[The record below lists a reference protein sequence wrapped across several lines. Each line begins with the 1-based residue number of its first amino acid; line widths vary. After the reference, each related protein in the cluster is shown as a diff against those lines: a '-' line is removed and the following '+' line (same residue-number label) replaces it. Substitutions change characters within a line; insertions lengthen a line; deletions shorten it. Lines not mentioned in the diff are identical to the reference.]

1 MAKYILES
9 AQNINWMALFALITF
24 MFVFI
29 TSCIM
34 VMRKNNAHIKKMANL
49 PLEDDAE
56 FSNDL
61 NPEK

>member
-1 MAKYILES
+1 
-9 AQNINWMALFALITF
+9 
-24 MFVFI
+24 
-29 TSCIM
+29 M
-34 VMRKNNAHIKKMANL
+34 VLRKNNAHIKKMANL

>member
-29 TSCIM
+29 TSCVM
-34 VMRKNNAHIKKMANL
+34 VLRKNNDHINKMANL
-49 PLEDDAE
+49 PLEDEAE
-56 FSNDL
+56 FTNDL